1 MARKKKSESD
11 GMSSFPHQVWST
23 PVMLATGFR
32 VASAGVVVTLACP
45 LTVDID
51 GVEQLPPVKRQL
63 EPVFHPGLLENMH

>member
-1 MARKKKSESD
+1 
-11 GMSSFPHQVWST
+11 
-23 PVMLATGFR
+23 MLATGFR